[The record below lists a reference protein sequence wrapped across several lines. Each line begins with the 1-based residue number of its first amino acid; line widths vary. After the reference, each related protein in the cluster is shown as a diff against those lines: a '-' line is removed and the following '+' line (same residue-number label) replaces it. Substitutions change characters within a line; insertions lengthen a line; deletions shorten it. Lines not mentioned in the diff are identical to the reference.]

1 MGHGDLSPA
10 SLLKAPSGLLVF
22 TGLQHTGP
30 AWQVLQD
37 ITHGLQL
44 VQALELATLLISL
57 RGLNKLEVLEAEEV
71 LYTSFTQ
78 PMTASSLQVMPPRS
92 LLNRWLNQYLASYL
106 DKPPHQVS
114 SVQLYN

>member
-10 SLLKAPSGLLVF
+10 SLLEAPSGLLVF
-22 TGLQHTGP
+22 TDLQHTGP

-57 RGLNKLEVLEAEEV
+57 RGLNRLEVLEAEEV
-71 LYTSFTQ
+71 LPTYFTR
-78 PMTASSLQVMPPRS
+78 PMHLPPPFDLRCYPPAPSSTGG
-92 LLNRWLNQYLASYL
+92 
-106 DKPPHQVS
+106 
-114 SVQLYN
+114 